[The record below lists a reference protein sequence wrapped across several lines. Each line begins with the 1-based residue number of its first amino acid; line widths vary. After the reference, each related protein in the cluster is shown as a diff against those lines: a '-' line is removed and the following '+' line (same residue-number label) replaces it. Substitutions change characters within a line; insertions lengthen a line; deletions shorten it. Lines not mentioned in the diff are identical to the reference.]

1 MVNLFLILFL
11 FYLDYYLK
19 NYVSYN
25 LRYSTKKFFNNF
37 LQIVYVEN
45 RGIAFNILENKKK
58 IIYTSNLILLSYLIY
73 LYFIEAK
80 YKIPLTLIFT
90 GGLGNFVDRI
100 KRGYVVDYIYF
111 NIKKFPVFNLSD
123 FYIIGGAIMIA
134 F

>member
-1 MVNLFLILFL
+1 MFNLIIFIFL
-11 FYLDYYLK
+11 FFLDYYLK
-19 NYVSYN
+19 TYVS
-25 LRYSTKKFFNNF
+25 LKFKYSTKSLLNNF
-37 LQIVYVEN
+37 LQIIYIEN

-58 IIYTSNLILLSYLIY
+58 IIYVANLILLSYLVY

-80 YKIPLTLIFT
+80 YRVPLTLIFT
-90 GGLGNFVDRI
+90 GGMGNFVDRL

-123 FYIIGGAIMIA
+123 FYIIGGAIMFA